1 MTSSRPAPGRSL
13 GAAPSPGRAAHD
25 PDRGGLDLLGALR
38 AAWANAPLLLL
49 GSVAVTAAMLLTVVV
64 LRAGVLVA
72 ASVGLLVVPPTMIAL
87 VRTCYDVVDGR
98 DPSIGEY
105 GRWLSRLALRAIGI
119 GAVPLVLAALTRLAF
134 FAHEQGG
141 GPLMLVPAG
150 LGATATV
157 LALLAS
163 LVLLPMR
170 AVDLGV
176 TGVRAWLYALHL
188 FARSPVPYIAAAIVG
203 ALGVSL
209 AVTVSNGLFL
219 VVPAPFALLVAMA
232 WTVGRSGVMRG

>member
-1 MTSSRPAPGRSL
+1 MTSSRSAPGRSL
-13 GAAPSPGRAAHD
+13 GAAPSPGRTAHD
-25 PDRGGLDLLGALR
+25 PDRGGLDLLEALR
-38 AAWANAPLLLL
+38 AAWANAPILLL
-49 GSVAVTAAMLLTVVV
+49 GSVAVTAAMLLVVV
-64 LRAGVLVA
+64 LLRAGVLVA
-72 ASVGLLVVPPTMIAL
+72 ALAGLLLVPPTVIAL
-87 VRTCYDVVDGR
+87 VRTCCDVVDGR

-105 GRWLSRLALRAIGI
+105 GRWLRRLAPRAIGI
-119 GAVPLVLAALTRLAF
+119 GSVPLVLAALTRLAL

-157 LALLAS
+157 LAIVAS

-170 AVDLGV
+170 ATGGGL
-176 TGVRAWLYALHL
+176 TGVRAWLFALHL
-188 FARSPVPYIAAAIVG
+188 FARSPVPFLAAAIVG
-203 ALGVSL
+203 VLGVSL

-232 WTVGRSGVMRG
+232 WSVGRSGR

>member
-13 GAAPSPGRAAHD
+13 GAAPALGPTAHD
-25 PDRGGLDLLGALR
+25 PDRGGLDLRGALR

-49 GSVAVTAAMLLTVVV
+49 GSMVVTAAMLLTVVL

-72 ASVGLLVVPPTMIAL
+72 APVGLLLVPPTMIAL
-87 VRTCYDVVDGR
+87 VRTCCDVVDGR

-105 GRWLSRLALRAIGI
+105 GRWLGRLAPRAIGI
-119 GAVPLVLAALTRLAF
+119 GAVPLVLAALTRLAL

-157 LALLAS
+157 LALVAS

-170 AVDLGV
+170 ATGGGL

-188 FARSPVPYIAAAIVG
+188 FSRSPVPYLAAAIVG
-203 ALGVSL
+203 VLGVSL

-219 VVPAPFALLVAMA
+219 VVPAPFALLLAMA
-232 WTVGRSGVMRG
+232 WGVGRSGG

>member
-13 GAAPSPGRAAHD
+13 GATSSSGRTTHD
-25 PDRGGLDLLGALR
+25 PERGGLDLLGALR
-38 AAWANAPLLLL
+38 AAWANAPLLLV
-49 GSVAVTAAMLLTVVV
+49 GSAVVTAAMLLVVVV

-72 ASVGLLVVPPTMIAL
+72 ASVGLLLVPPTMIAL
-87 VRTCYDVVDGR
+87 VRTCCDVVDGR

-105 GRWLSRLALRAIGI
+105 GRWLSRLAPRAIGI
-119 GAVPLVLAALTRLAF
+119 GAVPLALAALTRLAL

-157 LALLAS
+157 LALVAS

-170 AVDLGV
+170 ATGGSV
-176 TGVRAWLYALHL
+176 TGARAWLYALHL
-188 FARSPVPYIAAAIVG
+188 FARSPMPYLAAAIAGV
-203 ALGVSL
+203 LGVSL

-232 WTVGRSGVMRG
+232 WGVGRSGG

>member
-13 GAAPSPGRAAHD
+13 GAAPALGPTAHD
-25 PDRGGLDLLGALR
+25 PDRGGLDLRGALR

-49 GSVAVTAAMLLTVVV
+49 GSAAVTAAMLLTVVL

-72 ASVGLLVVPPTMIAL
+72 APVGLLLVPPTMIAL
-87 VRTCYDVVDGR
+87 VRTCCDVVDGR

-105 GRWLSRLALRAIGI
+105 GRWLGRLAPRAIGI
-119 GAVPLVLAALTRLAF
+119 GAVPLVLAALTRLAL

-157 LALLAS
+157 LALVAS

-170 AVDLGV
+170 ATGGGL

-188 FARSPVPYIAAAIVG
+188 FSRSPVPYLAAAIVG
-203 ALGVSL
+203 VLGVSL

-219 VVPAPFALLVAMA
+219 VVPAPFALLLAMA
-232 WTVGRSGVMRG
+232 WGVGRSGG